1 MSQVLPGSTRY
12 THHLGIR
19 RADASWIQFEQTW
32 AKDFWSLQHMKDYV
46 ATMSTPQRNILGFP
60 EPGNRYW
67 TPQTIAA
74 VADRYNGIDMSDYEK
89 QSPAVGDAKS
99 KL

>member
-1 MSQVLPGSTRY
+1 M
-12 THHLGIR
+12 
-19 RADASWIQFEQTW
+19 
-32 AKDFWSLQHMKDYV
+32 KDFV

-74 VADRYNGIDMSDYEK
+74 VADRYNGIDMSDYE
-89 QSPAVGDAKS
+89 QQLPGGADANP